1 MLRLPRCKV
10 TTQDDIFPEIE
21 SGALVV
27 VVGESPNATVKI
39 SAPDFDARKFRLVD
53 RLTRAEFKR
62 KGDTWTF
69 TGTSDH
75 LRNDIGSSDAKLS
88 ISATPAPGCEDC
100 KR

>member
-1 MLRLPRCKV
+1 MLRLPQSKV
-10 TTQDDIFPEIE
+10 TTQDDIHQEIA
-21 SGALVV
+21 GALVV

-39 SAPDFDARKFRLVD
+39 SAPDYVARKFRTVD
-53 RLTRAEFKR
+53 RLTHAEMKR

-75 LRNDIGSSDAKLS
+75 LRDEIGAADARLS
-88 ISATPAPGCEDC
+88 VSVTPAPGCEDC